1 MWIRYIP
8 FKKPAENSTS
18 SLVIIQEGVGREEEG
33 KGREEEWR
41 GEGGRRRGKERC
53 REGEAKG
60 FTGRD
65 WERNRVV
72 NG

>member
-1 MWIRYIP
+1 M
-8 FKKPAENSTS
+8 
-18 SLVIIQEGVGREEEG
+18 
-33 KGREEEWR
+33 
-41 GEGGRRRGKERC
+41 C

-72 NG
+72 NVYREGWVRVRKVRLFRREG

>member
-18 SLVIIQEGVGREEEG
+18 SLVIIQEGVGGEEEG
-33 KGREEEWR
+33 KGREEDWR
-41 GEGGRRRGKERC
+41 GEEREEKKGC

-65 WERNRVV
+65 LERNRVV